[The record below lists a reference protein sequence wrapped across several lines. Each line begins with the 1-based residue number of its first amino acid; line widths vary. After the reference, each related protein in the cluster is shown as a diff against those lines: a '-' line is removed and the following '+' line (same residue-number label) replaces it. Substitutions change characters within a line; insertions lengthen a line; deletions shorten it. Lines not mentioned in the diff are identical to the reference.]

1 VMPRLFKRKGKKS
14 STPPTK
20 VACTP
25 QSSER
30 SNSKHVKGESPS
42 VPSSP
47 TSELADKEVASP
59 TEGEQPPSWDG
70 QLFNMINGLQAMVD
84 ENRALM
90 ESNID
95 RLKTSLV
102 NVTSLITS
110 VLERLPPKPVT
121 VTTTTGA
128 GRQQQVMEPVTPM
141 RARDRQG
148 LDSPMPQ
155 DMRQTEKQPDKPP
168 IVVVREVSQ
177 APKEVTTT
185 TEKEIALP
193 ASDLLIADQVGL
205 GLPQWLR
212 DMRVNYGDL
221 TGVWKKLQKM
231 GSPILI
237 GNNNINNNTLR
248 TWMHDIDYR
257 WHAFREDNKSL
268 MLLFIRGIESKNHAL
283 QNYTMSFT
291 STLPIKSWDEFLAGV
306 WHLLYDV
313 NAMEKAIQKLN
324 SARQSVG
331 QPVLAWRNE
340 LEQKAMEVS
349 PVLATQ
355 PILARLFHGG
365 LLDIIKSSS
374 IDHFPVGGFTTVAAA
389 YKWAWEAERRITQFK
404 PLTGSNHT
412 NANPTIAVVER
423 PRTSTNNNRG
433 LVHATGGREPNRN
446 NNGRDGRD
454 GRDHQS
460 SYPRRDDRGQ
470 GRIPRCDAA
479 YVQVVDRDFDP
490 TRPRLN
496 TMEVDGVERR
506 SVTLEIWDLSQRQ
519 VNASLPVLIDT
530 GADVSYVSPSVAR
543 SYAREVM
550 PHPHPYNPIGAN
562 GKPFD
567 RVKEMATLCFGFG
580 DHVETFKFDILDLGG
595 MHVVL
600 GKNWLQVHD
609 PDLKA
614 SNNFYPIFTE
624 KACEG
629 HQVDNAHAPC
639 SLAVTMVP
647 RACSQ

>member
-1 VMPRLFKRKGKKS
+1 MPRSFKRKGRKS
-14 STPPTK
+14 STPPAK
-20 VACTP
+20 VARTP

-30 SNSKHVKGESPS
+30 SNSKQVEEGSPS

-47 TSELADKEVASP
+47 TSESDDREVASP
-59 TEGEQPPSWDG
+59 IGGGEDNEREDNPNQPEAEENDHPPG
-70 QLFNMINGLQAMVD
+70 MNRQLFNMINGLQAMVD
-84 ENRALM
+84 ENRAST
-90 ESNID
+90 ESNIN

-102 NVTSLITS
+102 NITSLITS
-110 VLERLPPKPVT
+110 VLERLPPRPVA
-121 VTTTTGA
+121 VTATTGA
-128 GRQQQVMEPVTPM
+128 GRQQQVVEPVTPM
-141 RARDRQG
+141 RARERQG

-155 DMRQTEKQPDKPP
+155 DMRQAEKEPDRPP
-168 IVVVREVSQ
+168 IVVAKEVSQ
-177 APKEVTTT
+177 VPEEVTIT

-193 ASDLLIADQVGL
+193 ASDLLIANQVGL
-205 GLPQWLR
+205 GLPLWLR
-212 DMRVNYGDL
+212 DMRMHYGNL
-221 TGVWKKLQKM
+221 TGVWKKLHKM
-231 GSPILI
+231 GSPVLI

-257 WHAFREDNKSL
+257 WHAFREDNQSL

-412 NANPTIAVVER
+412 NTNPTVAVVEHNQ
-423 PRTSTNNNRG
+423 SLMLLFIRG
-433 LVHATGGREPNRN
+433 IESKNHALQNYTMSFTR
-446 NNGRDGRD
+446 
-454 GRDHQS
+454 
-460 SYPRRDDRGQ
+460 
-470 GRIPRCDAA
+470 
-479 YVQVVDRDFDP
+479 VVAKRQELYATFSKSHFG
-490 TRPRLN
+490 LL
-496 TMEVDGVERR
+496 
-506 SVTLEIWDLSQRQ
+506 TL
-519 VNASLPVLIDT
+519 
-530 GADVSYVSPSVAR
+530 
-543 SYAREVM
+543 
-550 PHPHPYNPIGAN
+550 
-562 GKPFD
+562 
-567 RVKEMATLCFGFG
+567 
-580 DHVETFKFDILDLGG
+580 
-595 MHVVL
+595 
-600 GKNWLQVHD
+600 
-609 PDLKA
+609 
-614 SNNFYPIFTE
+614 
-624 KACEG
+624 
-629 HQVDNAHAPC
+629 
-639 SLAVTMVP
+639 
-647 RACSQ
+647 